1 MYRGLSKKN
10 YPGKMS
16 EEVSVSSLPLY
27 NPIKHY
33 DSSYYLGT
41 YRQMD
46 AAFVVEQLY
55 QLEVGRSYTVG

>member
-1 MYRGLSKKN
+1 MEGGLSKRH

-16 EEVSVSSLPLY
+16 GEVSGSSSPLY

-33 DSSYYLGT
+33 DSSYNLGT

-46 AAFVVEQLY
+46 AAFVV
-55 QLEVGRSYTVG
+55 VTRAVVDRSYTVG